1 MPEVERDKIGTH
13 QGREQQ
19 GEEDECHL
27 LSSCAVV
34 VLWTVPDLHTLREVW
49 LYYQGKKI
57 FNELLFLGNAE

>member
-1 MPEVERDKIGTH
+1 MERDKIGTH
-13 QGREQQ
+13 QGVEQQ

-34 VLWTVPDLHTLREVW
+34 VLWTIPDLHTLQEGW
-49 LYYQGKKI
+49 LYYQGEKKI